1 MESLKNSGYKDIKST
16 LICGGLSKNPI
27 FTDAQA
33 DVCNLPVVC
42 PDEEESVLLGAAI
55 LGACAAGHF
64 KDMTTA
70 IQSMGGEGKVV
81 EPNKAVVDFHN
92 KKYQVF
98 LKMYQDQMAY
108 RSIMG
113 S

>member
-1 MESLKNSGYKDIKST
+1 MRKSGYKEIKST

-27 FTDAQA
+27 FTEAQA

-42 PDEEESVLLGAAI
+42 PDEVESVLLGSAI
-55 LGACAAGHF
+55 LGACASGHF

-70 IQSMGGEGKVV
+70 IQSMGGMGKVV

-98 LKMYQDQMAY
+98 LRMYQDQKEY
-108 RSIMG
+108 RSTMD